1 MWEVDGK
8 RMEEVAPVAK
18 LPCEHSIEPPVSV
31 HAIEEER
38 MTDTGKMPA
47 DLMAAPRL
55 DHCFDV
61 RRIGE
66 PAQHPVPR
74 ERWHGT
80 TRARRERRADG
91 TALTANAPSDERAV
105 DLLPSMEIGI
115 LNTLRRLPRPCKQHD
130 AGSVEIQA
138 VHGAQTRILLPQEIE
153 QRQLAESSLA
163 TNNKF
168 TGKFVH
174 NQEMLILIED
184 AIGGDRHAERLRV
197 ASLLIQ
203 IARTNFA

>member
-1 MWEVDGK
+1 MRKVDGK
-8 RMEEVAPVAK
+8 RMEEGAPVAK

-61 RRIGE
+61 RRVGE

-91 TALTANAPSDERAV
+91 TALTANAPRDERAV
-105 DLLPSMEIGI
+105 DLLPPMEIGI
-115 LNTLRRLPRPCKQHD
+115 LDALRRLPRPCEQHD

-138 VHGAQTRILLPQEIE
+138 VHGTQTRILLPQEIE
-153 QRQLAESSLA
+153 QRQLTKSSLA

-174 NQEMLILIED
+174 SQEMLILIED
-184 AIGGDRHAERLRV
+184 AIGGDRHACSV
-197 ASLLIQ
+197 AMDALFSKILY
-203 IARTNFA
+203 NYN